1 MGEHK
6 LNARIRPVTLRE
18 AQQFVETY
26 HRHCSSQHGH
36 KFSIGLEEDG
46 RLIGVVT
53 AGQPIA
59 RANDDGY
66 TLEITRCCVLE
77 GKRNANSRLYGAAI
91 RVARAMGYLRVITY
105 SLPEES
111 GASLRAVGFCPNG
124 MTKANPNGW
133 DMPGRPRKK
142 PAKYPNGPKI
152 KWSKVFDK

>member
-1 MGEHK
+1 M
-6 LNARIRPVTLRE
+6 NARICPVTLRE
-18 AQQFVETY
+18 AQKFVKSW
-26 HRHCSSQHGH
+26 HRHCDCTSGH
-36 KFSIGLEEDG
+36 KFSVGLEEDG

-77 GKRNANSRLYGAAI
+77 GKRNANSRLYAAAL
-91 RVARAMGYLRVITY
+91 RVARAMGFRRAITY

-111 GASLRAVGFCPNG
+111 GTSLRAVGFRPDG

-133 DMPGRPRKK
+133 NMPGRPRKR
-142 PAKYPNGPKI
+142 PERYPNGPKI
-152 KWSKVFDK
+152 RWSKVF